1 MDRPSGSVDSFEKK
15 LEEAQRAVG
24 IDPLHEI
31 PVQYTAETTM
41 ASEILGVIPSL
52 LLMGAAFYFMR
63 FASGSMGGAGQS
75 GRGGGGMGGEFEIF
89 SESRHLTHL
98 AIC

>member
-1 MDRPSGSVDSFEKK
+1 MGFCGRFSLRPLCLYNSGSVDSFEKK

-41 ASEILGVIPSL
+41 TSEILGVVPSL

-63 FASGSMGGAGQS
+63 FASGSMMGGSSQG
-75 GRGGGGMGGEFEIF
+75 GRGGGMGGAC
-89 SESRHLTHL
+89 RR
-98 AIC
+98 

>member
-1 MDRPSGSVDSFEKK
+1 LFGSNSGSVDSFEKK

-24 IDPLHEI
+24 IDPLREI

-41 ASEILGVIPSL
+41 TSEILSVVPSL

-75 GRGGGGMGGEFEIF
+75 GRGGGMGGEKANSGNIK
-89 SESRHLTHL
+89 SP
-98 AIC
+98 